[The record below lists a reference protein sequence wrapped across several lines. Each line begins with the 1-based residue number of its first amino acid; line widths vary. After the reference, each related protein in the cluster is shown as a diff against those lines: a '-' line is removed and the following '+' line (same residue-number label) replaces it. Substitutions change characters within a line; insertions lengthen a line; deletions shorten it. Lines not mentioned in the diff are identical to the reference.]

1 MFQKKKPMSSGILN
15 KEDDKDVQIIS
26 SVMGQSTTQALLQR
40 SIDVY
45 PTVQMEIVVGHLTEA
60 MVYIRSQ
67 DVQIKNFVLQMD
79 VLSQQKLELET
90 QSAKSI
96 KHDVLMEGIEQI

>member
-1 MFQKKKPMSSGILN
+1 M
-15 KEDDKDVQIIS
+15 
-26 SVMGQSTTQALLQR
+26 QR

-45 PTVQMEIVVGHLTEA
+45 LTVQMETVVQHLTEA

-79 VLSQQKLELET
+79 VLNQQKLELEK
-90 QSAKSI
+90 QYAKSI
-96 KHDVLMEGIEQI
+96 KHDVLVEGIE